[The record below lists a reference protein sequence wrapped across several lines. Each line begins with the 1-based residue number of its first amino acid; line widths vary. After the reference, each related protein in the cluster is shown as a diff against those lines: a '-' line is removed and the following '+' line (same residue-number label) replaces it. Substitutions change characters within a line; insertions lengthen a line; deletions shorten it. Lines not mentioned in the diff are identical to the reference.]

1 MITINDILK
10 LNLEEDIKNVID
22 LEDISQDEIQSEIE
36 SYIITDGLGKY
47 LSTFISRYTGNI
59 KETGVWLSGFYGS
72 GKSYFGKMLGY
83 LIDNPL
89 INGTSARDRF
99 IPRLAGVKNQSLIE
113 NDIRKLD
120 AINSRVIFLDVAKQ
134 NTDNG
139 LAFTLFSN
147 FLKNLGFRDD
157 LYGYMEYDLYIDG
170 KLDLLKETSKK
181 ISGKEWE
188 EIKKSNREVAKAMRR
203 AFLSMDYTDQEY
215 EDTKNT
221 FSYAIQNFD
230 ANKFKEELEKYLSVY
245 TDEKL
250 VFIFDEASEAIS
262 QKKFNLLDLEGIAE
276 SLSSISNKVWTI
288 AIAQEKLDDVINN
301 ANVNKS
307 QLTKVTDRFKTKLHL
322 ESNEVD
328 VIIQQ
333 RLLLKKDAAHTN
345 LLNYYKQHEG
355 LIGSATNLKS
365 VLSTKT
371 NNADDFATYYP
382 FHKYQ
387 FDLLQ
392 KFLFSSNALVQTQIA
407 ARGMIITTFDVLK
420 KEMRNKE
427 LYSFTTAHDLC
438 NEAQTAPP
446 ADLANKYSTAKKII
460 VDKGLD
466 IDGELL
472 LKTLHFL
479 NESELVSTTVE
490 NITKTYIDDITAY
503 FDTIDNITKAL
514 NLLVEAKILLLS
526 NNNYKITSDL
536 EGKLLE
542 EMNDFDV
549 AFYIKKR
556 DLVDYLKNLTYFRQI
571 TSISD
576 GSVNY
581 SFNIYT
587 DHDDEILVTKNSGN
601 PRINVYSLFNID
613 KDDRQEFIEKL
624 KFDTQQNKD
633 IITLIPDN
641 SKFHEIDSLLEEVKR
656 YGYMQEKYNNDDDG
670 NKRQIIK
677 QFSIIKDEKEKDLIN
692 LIEQAYTSGS
702 VVYLFDENL
711 LNKDNFKSN
720 INEIQRKQ
728 INNIFT
734 KRLSNQLSEVIGL
747 NVIKEQDEK
756 KLHKYFSGDEF
767 KFFDKNGNFTG
778 DHLKIIEEITSK
790 INKRYLDGKSL
801 EDELSMAPWGYSYG
815 SISTALAVLFRAGRL
830 VVKYNDSEF
839 FSHKERAVHDV
850 FNSGTRFKSARFK
863 SLTKTLKAAEK
874 QQIIESLLDL
884 KYNDITEKRL
894 TYSDS
899 DFDVADAIT
908 QLADKQITV
917 LNTLMRSQTDFQALF
932 PNVLKQKE
940 VLQQYNAKTTEAN
953 YIEKATDFLS
963 SSNKYIAAVK
973 SISKAEKFIQRNLDK
988 IKGYQRFVEA
998 VNIELDKA
1006 SLHNEIIKENSRSFN
1021 EAMRSDVI
1029 DKFQDIQNTA
1039 QKIRDAY
1046 YQLMVEN
1053 SEKMSS
1059 VYSSL
1064 LTEIKNAQTNLND
1077 NYPKELNRRNAE
1089 SLILLQNYST
1099 NKIVDEVSL
1108 EYHVQCQ
1115 KSNFSLSEIVNYI
1128 ALAPSKAT
1136 ELQVLEA
1143 SFVKEQPKQELP
1155 VKPGETSKPTPPK
1168 KLQLTISK
1176 KVMTVSEYRHLLAK
1190 QLQSIAG
1197 MSNDENVEVTLENR
1211 EG

>member
-1 MITINDILK
+1 MTTINDILK

-22 LEDISQDEIQSEIE
+22 LEDRSQDEIQSEIE

-83 LIDNPL
+83 LIDNPM

-113 NDIRKLD
+113 NDIRKLN
-120 AINSRVIFLDVAKQ
+120 AVNSRVIFLDVAKQ

-157 LYGYMEYDLYIDG
+157 LYGYMEYDLYLDG
-170 KLDLLKETSKK
+170 KLDLLKETTKE

-203 AFLSMDYTDQEY
+203 AFLAMDYTDQEY

-307 QLTKVTDRFKTKLHL
+307 QLTKVTDRFKTKIHL

-333 RLLLKKDAAHTN
+333 RLLLKKETAHSN

-365 VLSTKT
+365 AFPTKT

-420 KEMRNKE
+420 KEMRNKT

-446 ADLANKYSTAKKII
+446 ADLVNKYSTAKMI
-460 VDKGLD
+460 VRDRGLGL
-466 IDGELL
+466 DGELL

-479 NESELVSTTVE
+479 NESELVSPTVE
-490 NITKTYIDDITAY
+490 NITKTYIDDITTY
-503 FDTIDNITKAL
+503 YDTIDNITKAL

-542 EMNDFDV
+542 EMNDIDV
-549 AFYIKKR
+549 PLYIKKR
-556 DLVDYLKNLTYFRQI
+556 DLVAYLTKLTHLRQI
-571 TSISD
+571 ASISD

-587 DHDDEILVTKNSGN
+587 DNDDEILVTKNSGN
-601 PRINVYSLFNID
+601 PRVNVYSLFNIN
-613 KDDRQEFIEKL
+613 KDDRQEFVEEL

-633 IITLIPDN
+633 LITLIPDN
-641 SKFHEIDSLLEEVKR
+641 SSFHEIDSLLEEVKR
-656 YGYMQEKYNNDDDG
+656 YGYMEEKYNNDDDG

-692 LIEQAYTSGS
+692 LIEQAYTNGS

-734 KRLSNQLSEVIGL
+734 KRLSSQLSEEIGSR
-747 NVIKEQDEK
+747 VVRESDEK

-790 INKRYLDGKSL
+790 IDKRYLDGKSL

-839 FSHKERAVHDV
+839 FSHKEKAVHEV

-863 SLTKTLKAAEK
+863 SLTKTLKATEK

-884 KYNDITEKRL
+884 KYNEITEKRL
-894 TYSDS
+894 NYSDS

-940 VLQQYNAKTTEAN
+940 VLQHYNAKTTEAN
-953 YIEKATDFLS
+953 YIEKATDFINS
-963 SSNKYIAAVK
+963 SAKYIDAVK

-988 IKGYQRFVEA
+988 IKGYKSFVHA
-998 VNIELDKA
+998 VNVELQKA
-1006 SLHNEIIKENSRSFN
+1006 GLSNAIITENTRDFD
-1021 EAMRSDVI
+1021 EAMKNDVI
-1029 DKFQDIQNTA
+1029 DKFQDIQTSA
-1039 QKIRDAY
+1039 QAIQDTY

-1059 VYSSL
+1059 VYSDL
-1064 LTEIKNAQTNLND
+1064 KTEINKAQTNLND

-1089 SLILLQNYST
+1089 KLNLLHNYSA
-1099 NKIVDEVSL
+1099 NKIVDGVRIKF
-1108 EYHVQCQ
+1108 HVQCQ
-1115 KSNFSLSEIVNYI
+1115 DSKFSLSEIVNYI
-1128 ALAPSKAT
+1128 ALAPSKAA

-1143 SFVKEQPKQELP
+1143 SFVKEQPKQEAP
-1155 VKPGETSKPTPPK
+1155 VKPGEAPKPKEPK

-1190 QLQSIAG
+1190 QLQAMAG